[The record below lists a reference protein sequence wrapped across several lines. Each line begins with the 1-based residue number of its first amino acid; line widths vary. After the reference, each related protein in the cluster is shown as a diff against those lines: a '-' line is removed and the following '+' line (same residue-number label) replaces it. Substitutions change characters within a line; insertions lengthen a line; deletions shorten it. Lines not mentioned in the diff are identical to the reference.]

1 MQNKLTTVNTALSK
15 ILKSINALSSKEI
28 PIFNSL
34 GETLSSPVYSKIC
47 QPSSDVSSMD
57 GYAVLDKDLEDEMN
71 VLRCIDESSAGHP
84 SLKPLKPGETIRIF
98 TGAKLPKGSNKI
110 ILQENVEVDRKNK
123 DLIIIKNKINNKS
136 YIRKRGMDFKANE
149 KLLNEG
155 HIMNSRSVALA
166 TASGNVWTS
175 VRSKPRIAIISTGDE
190 LIRPG
195 DFYNNS
201 NNNNIISSNGT
212 FLYLFIKQMGGDPF
226 FMPIAKDNLN
236 SLDSI
241 INNAQGSDLIVSSGG
256 ASVGDYDLV
265 QIALNNI
272 NFKLDFWKI
281 SMRPGKPL
289 FFGKLGKIPFLGL
302 PGNPVSTGICSIVFL
317 QSIIKKFLGQKI
329 QNDIIYLPV
338 GSELKENDHR
348 QDYLRARYS
357 KDKDNNI
364 IVIPFNSQDSGQLS
378 IFSKAECFIIRFP
391 NQKSSKSGEI
401 VPVLKIPNLI

>member
-1 MQNKLTTVNTALSK
+1 
-15 ILKSINALSSKEI
+15 
-28 PIFNSL
+28 
-34 GETLSSPVYSKIC
+34 
-47 QPSSDVSSMD
+47 
-57 GYAVLDKDLEDEMN
+57 
-71 VLRCIDESSAGHP
+71 
-84 SLKPLKPGETIRIF
+84 
-98 TGAKLPKGSNKI
+98 
-110 ILQENVEVDRKNK
+110 
-123 DLIIIKNKINNKS
+123 
-136 YIRKRGMDFKANE
+136 
-149 KLLNEG
+149 
-155 HIMNSRSVALA
+155 
-166 TASGNVWTS
+166 
-175 VRSKPRIAIISTGDE
+175 
-190 LIRPG
+190 
-195 DFYNNS
+195 
-201 NNNNIISSNGT
+201 
-212 FLYLFIKQMGGDPF
+212 MGGDPF

-289 FFGKLGKIPFLGL
+289 FFGNLGKIPFLGL